1 MSSHPWLYPIFHC
14 RGYRVTKV
22 ERDEQRLLLHVEP
35 QPHKVC
41 CPQCGSR
48 DVIRRG
54 QTIRWLRNLPVG
66 GDCTWL
72 IATLPRVEC
81 RECRIVRQ
89 IRPGLAEERR
99 TYTRSFARYVLEL
112 LRYMT
117 IKDVAVHLGVS
128 WDIVKDIQKQ
138 HLARHYARPSLKQV
152 RQIAIDEINVGRG
165 YRFLTLVLDLES
177 GAILF
182 VGQGKKADSLRPFW
196 RRLRG
201 TKTRIKAVAIDMSRA
216 YQKAVRK
223 HLPKATLV
231 FDRFHVVKLLNH
243 KLTQLR
249 RQLYRQVTDDLKKK
263 VLKGTRWLLLK
274 NPEHLDPVKGEP
286 RRLQEALRLNEPL
299 ATAYYLKEDLRQIW
313 EQLGKFQARM
323 KLLDWYHQAMAS
335 GIRALQEFAKTLLIH
350 ADGILAWYD
359 YPISTGP
366 MEGTNN
372 KIKTMNRQHYGLR
385 DGEFFTLKLYQLHEA
400 KYALVG

>member
-1 MSSHPWLYPIFHC
+1 MSSQQWLYPIFQF

-22 ERDEQRLLLHVEP
+22 EVDERRLLLHVEP

-54 QTIRWLRNLPVG
+54 QQARWFRNVPVG
-66 GDCTWL
+66 ADCTWL

-81 RECRIVRQ
+81 RSCQMVRQ
-89 IRPGLAEERR
+89 IRSGLAEERR
-99 TYTRSFARYVLEL
+99 TYTRAFARYALEL
-112 LRYMT
+112 SQFMT
-117 IKDVAVHLGVS
+117 IKDVAEHLGVS
-128 WDIVKDIQKQ
+128 WDIVKDIQKRYLQ
-138 HLARHYARPSLKQV
+138 RHYAKPALADV
-152 RQIAIDEINVGRG
+152 RQIAIDEICVGRG

-177 GAILF
+177 GAVLF
-182 VGQGKKADSLRPFW
+182 VGKGKKADSLRPFW
-196 RRLRG
+196 RRLRAA
-201 TKTRIKAVAIDMSRA
+201 KAKVKAVAIDMSPA
-216 YQKAVRK
+216 YQKAVAK
-223 HLPKATLV
+223 HLPGATVV
-231 FDRFHVVKLLNH
+231 FDRFHVVKLLNK

-249 RQLYRQVTDDLKKK
+249 RQLYRQATSDLKKK

-274 NPEHLDPVKGEP
+274 NPENLDPVKEEP
-286 RRLQEALRLNEPL
+286 GRLRAALRLNESL

-313 EQLGKFQARM
+313 EQLGRFPAKM
-323 KLLDWYHQAMAS
+323 KLLDWYHQAMDS
-335 GIRALQEFAKTLLIH
+335 GIRVLQDFARTLLAH
-350 ADGILAWYD
+350 AEGILAWYD

-366 MEGTNN
+366 LEGTNN

-385 DGEFFTLKLYQLHEA
+385 DGAFFTLKLYQLHEA

>member
-1 MSSHPWLYPIFHC
+1 
-14 RGYRVTKV
+14 VTQV
-22 ERDEQRLLLHVEP
+22 QRDEQRLLLSIEP

-48 DVIRRG
+48 EVIRRG

-72 IATLPRVEC
+72 IVSLPRVEC

-138 HLARHYARPSLKQV
+138 HLVRHYARPSLKQV

-196 RRLRG
+196 RRLRAA
-201 TKTRIKAVAIDMSRA
+201 KARIKAVAIDMSPA

-249 RQLYRQVTDDLKKK
+249 RQLYRQVTDDLKKQ

-274 NPEHLDPVKGEP
+274 NPENLDPVKGEP
-286 RRLQEALRLNEPL
+286 QRLREALRLNEPL

-313 EQLGKFQARM
+313 EQLGKFPARM

-335 GIRALQEFAKTLLIH
+335 GIRALKEFAKTLLIH